1 MASGAGGGRQ
11 SWSAPQNG
19 DPFGF
24 NGPNSI
30 MPGTK
35 VELVQDF
42 ITAYYFLTH
51 TFIAVVYYTTKNF
64 FFLLLILT

>member
-1 MASGAGGGRQ
+1 MAGGGRQ

-42 ITAYYFLTH
+42 ITILT
-51 TFIAVVYYTTKNF
+51 TTIF
-64 FFLLLILT
+64 LLILLLH

>member
-1 MASGAGGGRQ
+1 MASGGGRQ

-42 ITAYYFLTH
+42 ITDYYFLTH
-51 TFIAVVYYTTKNF
+51 TTFIALLYYATKNY

>member
-1 MASGAGGGRQ
+1 MASGGGRQ

-42 ITAYYFLTH
+42 ITDYYFLTH
-51 TFIAVVYYTTKNF
+51 TFIALVYH
-64 FFLLLILT
+64 

>member
-42 ITAYYFLTH
+42 ITDYYYC
-51 TFIAVVYYTTKNF
+51 IVYYTTNNY